1 MTRTVLFTTALAS
14 AVGLF
19 AIGAQ
24 AQQGQGLG
32 LNQGA
37 GAGQVQAQN
46 QNQNQNQA
54 QAQARALTIAEI
66 ATRLEAQGYTVREIE
81 LERGVY
87 EVEMT
92 DRNGMRVKAYL
103 DAVSGNVLPY
113 GDDDRGDTDRSR
125 VRDDSRVDD

>member
-19 AIGAQ
+19 AMGAQ
-24 AQQGQGLG
+24 AQQGLG

-37 GAGQVQAQN
+37 GAGQMQAQN
-46 QNQNQNQA
+46 QNQNQVQT
-54 QAQARALTIAEI
+54 QARTLTIAEI

-125 VRDDSRVDD
+125 DRDGSRSDD

>member
-1 MTRTVLFTTALAS
+1 MTRTALFTTALAS

-46 QNQNQNQA
+46 QNQDQNQA
-54 QAQARALTIAEI
+54 QARTLTIAEI

>member
-1 MTRTVLFTTALAS
+1 MTRTVLFTAALAS

-32 LNQGA
+32 LNQGS
-37 GAGQVQAQN
+37 GAGQVQAQV
-46 QNQNQNQA
+46 QTQS
-54 QAQARALTIAEI
+54 RIMTIAEI
-66 ATRLEAQGYTVREIE
+66 ATRLEAQGYAVREIE

-92 DRNGMRVKAYL
+92 DSNGMRVKAYL
-103 DAVSGNVLPY
+103 DAVTGSVLPF
-113 GDDDRGDTDRSR
+113 GDDDRGDTDRLRDRDGSR
-125 VRDDSRVDD
+125 SDD

>member
-19 AIGAQ
+19 AMGAQ
-24 AQQGQGLG
+24 AQQGLG

-37 GAGQVQAQN
+37 GNGQMQAQN
-46 QNQNQNQA
+46 QVQT
-54 QAQARALTIAEI
+54 QARTLTIAEI

-92 DRNGMRVKAYL
+92 DRNGMRVEAYL
-103 DAVSGNVLPY
+103 DAVTGNVLPY
-113 GDDDRGDTDRSR
+113 RDDDDRGDTDRSR
-125 VRDDSRVDD
+125 DRDGSRSDD

>member
-1 MTRTVLFTTALAS
+1 MTRTVLFATALAS

-46 QNQNQNQA
+46 QNQN

>member
-1 MTRTVLFTTALAS
+1 MTRTALFTTALAS

-46 QNQNQNQA
+46 QDQDQN